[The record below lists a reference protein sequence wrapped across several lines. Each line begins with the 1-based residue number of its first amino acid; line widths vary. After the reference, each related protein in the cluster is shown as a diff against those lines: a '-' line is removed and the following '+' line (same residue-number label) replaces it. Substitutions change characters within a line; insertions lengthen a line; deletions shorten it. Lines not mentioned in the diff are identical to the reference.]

1 MKTDKMSENS
11 ENKINQSSQF
21 WNFVKPL
28 VYVLFALLFV
38 ALGAIGF
45 WFLQN
50 KMLAVKEPSPVSEV
64 SLSPVIV
71 KPQASSVPLP
81 SPTATVVPVAPSPSV
96 LPAMSDLEAIK
107 QAFSEKYG
115 HPVSEVNVNI
125 SKNTGSLAQG
135 GVGFEGEMGGGWF
148 LAAKTADG
156 WVIVDDGNG
165 TISCELIE
173 PYGFPVDMVPECV
186 DSGGNLIV
194 R

>member
-1 MKTDKMSENS
+1 MKKDKLVENS
-11 ENKINQSSQF
+11 EGKVNQSSQF
-21 WNFVKPL
+21 WNFIRPL
-28 VYVLFALLFV
+28 FYVLFALLLV
-38 ALGAIGF
+38 ALGAVGF
-45 WFLQN
+45 WFIQN
-50 KMLAVKEPSPVSEV
+50 KMLAVKEPSSVPEV

-71 KPQASSVPLP
+71 KPQVSPLP
-81 SPTATVVPVAPSPSV
+81 LSSPEAVTEPLPSV
-96 LPAMSDLEAIK
+96 LPAVSDLQAIK

-148 LAAKTADG
+148 LAAKTASG
-156 WVIVDDGNG
+156 WIIVDDGNG
-165 TISCELIE
+165 TISCELIA